1 MGIDCCRLEKSKNND
16 KDLASNEEEIV
27 FQQYTSISDKA
38 YKKIEFTYNL
48 LKDFPLSDYLTL
60 LKHFSPQTSTGYNE
74 NLDFPETFSS
84 DEPFYS
90 EPMDIDT
97 FQSFIE
103 NQLMKHPS
111 IYSHTGNS
119 PLESSAF
126 KESLIEMIRG
136 LKVKLDQYFG
146 SKDSNRI
153 QRGHIII
160 LGLLYCHSRNI
171 AKVKVFFDLFA
182 KEGKLTPSEQLNSFV
197 LSMFILASYSLLSA
211 TRNIGNQYH
220 FIGTVPDEELMACLD
235 VAELINSVNLLQIFN
250 LTFFDG
256 KTEMNYDEVKSQFA
270 KNKENFGWMFNTK
283 GIRYMQELNS
293 VHQ

>member
-1 MGIDCCRLEKSKNND
+1 
-16 KDLASNEEEIV
+16 
-27 FQQYTSISDKA
+27 
-38 YKKIEFTYNL
+38 
-48 LKDFPLSDYLTL
+48 
-60 LKHFSPQTSTGYNE
+60 
-74 NLDFPETFSS
+74 
-84 DEPFYS
+84 
-90 EPMDIDT
+90 MDIDT

-111 IYSHTGNS
+111 IYSHAGNS
-119 PLESSAF
+119 LPESSAF

-197 LSMFILASYSLLSA
+197 LSMFILASYSLLAA
-211 TRNIGNQYH
+211 TRKIGNQYH

-235 VAELINSVNLLQIFN
+235 VAELIDSVNLLQIFN

-256 KTEMNYDEVKSQFA
+256 KTEMNYDEVKSQFD
-270 KNKENFGWMFNTK
+270 KKKENFGWMFNTK
-283 GIRYMQELNS
+283 GIRYMQELNN